1 MVRHTKPD
9 ICVLLPFGYERS
21 FINLHTASDSS
32 EPVEERKTAI
42 LSQKMTQLDWQKA
55 RSGPGRG
62 NLPIPQIIMAVAKV
76 RTHVC
81 GSGWYTW

>member
-9 ICVLLPFGYERS
+9 ICVLLPSGYERS
-21 FINLHTASDSS
+21 FTDLHTASYSS

-42 LSQKMTQLDWQKA
+42 LSQKMTQPDWQEA
-55 RSGPGRG
+55 LSGPGRG
-62 NLPIPQIIMAVAKV
+62 KLPIPQIIMAVSKV

-81 GSGWYTW
+81 GSGWYPW

>member
-21 FINLHTASDSS
+21 FTDLHTASYSS

-42 LSQKMTQLDWQKA
+42 LSQKMTQPDYQEA

-62 NLPIPQIIMAVAKV
+62 NLPSPQIIMAVSKV

-81 GSGWYTW
+81 GSGWSAW